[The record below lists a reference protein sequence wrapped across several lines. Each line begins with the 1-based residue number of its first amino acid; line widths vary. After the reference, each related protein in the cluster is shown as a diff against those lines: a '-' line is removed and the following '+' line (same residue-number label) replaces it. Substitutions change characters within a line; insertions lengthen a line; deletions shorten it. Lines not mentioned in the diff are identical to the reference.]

1 MHGAAQIELRG
12 GRAYLCG
19 NYALDIAE
27 RPRPSPRQRDTGY
40 GTHLKGRLTEFR
52 Q

>member
-1 MHGAAQIELRG
+1 MAQRRSNYAVAGL
-12 GRAYLCG
+12 YLCG